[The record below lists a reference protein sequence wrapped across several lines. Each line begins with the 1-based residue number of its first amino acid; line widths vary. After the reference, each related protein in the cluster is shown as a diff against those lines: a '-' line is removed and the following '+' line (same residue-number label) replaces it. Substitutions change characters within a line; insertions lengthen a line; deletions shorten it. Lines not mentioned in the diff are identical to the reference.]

1 MKHTKKLSAIIL
13 SAVMLTT
20 ACSGN
25 TSPDSSTQIK
35 DSDPAASENAGTDD
49 SADSADSSNDTVS
62 ASKSVK
68 DVIGDI
74 KVDTKVKFLG
84 WYDLNNGDV
93 AGAYKELFGVPPKN
107 PEGYEKDNSGN
118 DTEPFIDVYLSSYVD
133 RYYTLEKLI
142 KSGDSPDAFPAEIS
156 RMPCSV
162 GADKLFQPIGD
173 IIDFETEEFAP
184 YSKIQQSLKYIGND
198 YVPIFSSTPHSLL
211 WYRSSVIKEAG
222 LEDPWELYEKNEWTW
237 SKFLSMCE
245 SFSDSEEKKYGVDGY
260 FVERGILATTGK
272 GIIGIEDG
280 LLKSNADDEKIISA
294 MDFLRQFATSQK
306 NLRYPKEEE
315 NNWSP
320 SYSEWA
326 NGNTLFYQDGLWRYD
341 ETWRLYKKKNE
352 WSDDEIN
359 FIPFPRCDDEQSY
372 YQEYNCAQDTYMLP
386 IGSKNTE
393 GYKALVYSAAYLY
406 NDSSAQ
412 TRLSEEKKTEYD
424 WNDRLLDRMDKINRP
439 DSFEWV
445 VDCRDYFREVPPTAL
460 TDVIVDRLSESSYV
474 HGKDYRTFIT
484 EERPDIIKELDK
496 ATDSINK
503 SAENIV
509 TEQ

>member
-13 SAVMLTT
+13 SAVMLMT
-20 ACSGN
+20 ACSGS

-93 AGAYKELFGVPPKN
+93 AGAYKELFGVPQKN
-107 PEGYEKDNSGN
+107 PEGYEKDSSGN

-211 WYRSSVIKEAG
+211 WYRSSVIKESG

-341 ETWRLYKKKNE
+341 EIWRLYKKKNE

-460 TDVIVDRLSESSYV
+460 IDVIVDILSESSYV

>member
-1 MKHTKKLSAIIL
+1 MEQIPQYVRKPHVRLCKK
-13 SAVMLTT
+13 
-20 ACSGN
+20 
-25 TSPDSSTQIK
+25 Q
-35 DSDPAASENAGTDD
+35 
-49 SADSADSSNDTVS
+49 
-62 ASKSVK
+62 
-68 DVIGDI
+68 
-74 KVDTKVKFLG
+74 
-84 WYDLNNGDV
+84 
-93 AGAYKELFGVPPKN
+93 
-107 PEGYEKDNSGN
+107 PEK
-118 DTEPFIDVYLSSYVD
+118 
-133 RYYTLEKLI
+133 
-142 KSGDSPDAFPAEIS
+142 
-156 RMPCSV
+156 
-162 GADKLFQPIGD
+162 
-173 IIDFETEEFAP
+173 
-184 YSKIQQSLKYIGND
+184 
-198 YVPIFSSTPHSLL
+198 
-211 WYRSSVIKEAG
+211 
-222 LEDPWELYEKNEWTW
+222 
-237 SKFLSMCE
+237 
-245 SFSDSEEKKYGVDGY
+245 KKYGVDGY

-272 GIIGIEDG
+272 GIIDIEDS
-280 LLKSNADDEKIISA
+280 LLKSNADDEKIISV

-424 WNDRLLDRMDKINRP
+424 WNDRLLDRMDKINSP
-439 DSFEWV
+439 DAFEWV
-445 VDCRDYFREVPPTAL
+445 VDCRDYFREVPPTAS
-460 TDVIVDRLSESSYV
+460 TDVIVDILSESSYV

-484 EERPDIIKELDK
+484 EESPDIIEELDK
-496 ATDSINK
+496 ATDRINK
-503 SAENIV
+503 SAENIG

>member
-13 SAVMLTT
+13 SAVMLMT
-20 ACSGN
+20 ACSGS

-93 AGAYKELFGVPPKN
+93 AGAYKELFGVPQKN
-107 PEGYEKDNSGN
+107 PEGYEKDSSGN

-211 WYRSSVIKEAG
+211 WYRSSVIKESG

-306 NLRYPKEEE
+306 NLRYPKEE

-341 ETWRLYKKKNE
+341 EIWRLYKKKNE

-460 TDVIVDRLSESSYV
+460 IDVIVDILSESSYV

>member
-20 ACSGN
+20 ACTGN

-49 SADSADSSNDTVS
+49 STDSTDSSNDTVS
-62 ASKSVK
+62 AGKSVK

-107 PEGYEKDNSGN
+107 PEGYEKDSSGN

-211 WYRSSVIKEAG
+211 WYRSSVIKESG

-280 LLKSNADDEKIISA
+280 LLKSNADDEKIISV

-341 ETWRLYKKKNE
+341 EIWRLYKKKNE

-386 IGSKNTE
+386 IGSKNIE

-460 TDVIVDRLSESSYV
+460 IDVIVDILSESSYV

>member
-20 ACSGN
+20 ACSGS

-35 DSDPAASENAGTDD
+35 DSDPAASENAETDD
-49 SADSADSSNDTVS
+49 STDSTDSSNDTVS

-198 YVPIFSSTPHSLL
+198 YVPIFSGTPHSLL
-211 WYRSSVIKEAG
+211 WYRSSVIKESG

-386 IGSKNTE
+386 IGSKNIE

-412 TRLSEEKKTEYD
+412 TRLREEKKTEYD
-424 WNDRLLDRMDKINRP
+424 WNDRLLDRMDKINSP

-509 TEQ
+509 TE

>member
-25 TSPDSSTQIK
+25 TPPDSSTQIK

-211 WYRSSVIKEAG
+211 WYRSSVIKESG

-386 IGSKNTE
+386 IGSKNIE

-460 TDVIVDRLSESSYV
+460 IDVIVDRLSESSYV

>member
-1 MKHTKKLSAIIL
+1 MKHWKKLSAIIL
-13 SAVMLTT
+13 SVIMLTT
-20 ACSGN
+20 ACTGN
-25 TSPDSSTQIK
+25 VSPGGSTEIK

-49 SADSADSSNDTVS
+49 STDSSNDT
-62 ASKSVK
+62 ASENKSVK
-68 DVIGDI
+68 DVVGDI

-93 AGAYKELFGVPPKN
+93 ADAYKELFGVPQKN
-107 PEGYEKDNSGN
+107 PEGYEKDSSGN

-162 GADKLFQPIGD
+162 GADKLFQPIGN

-184 YSKIQQSLKYIGND
+184 YSKIQQSLKYVGND

-245 SFSDSEEKKYGVDGY
+245 SFSNSEEQKYGVDGY

-272 GIIGIEDG
+272 GIIGIEDS

-326 NGNTLFYQDGLWRYD
+326 NGNTLFYDDGTWRYD
-341 ETWRLYKKKNE
+341 EIWRLYKKKNE
-352 WSDDEIN
+352 WNDDEIS
-359 FIPFPRCDDEQSY
+359 FVPFPRFDDEQSY
-372 YQEYNCAQDTYMLP
+372 YQEYNCAQYTYMLP

-406 NDSSAQ
+406 NDISAQ

-424 WNDRLLDRMDKINRP
+424 WNDRLLDRMDKINSP

-445 VDCRDYFREVPPTAL
+445 VDCRDYFREVPPTAS

-474 HGKDYRTFIT
+474 YGKDYRTFIT
-484 EERPDIIKELDK
+484 EERPDIIEELDK